1 MTNPQLAAWMFLQLT
16 CVLCVVRGVGFL
28 ARYLGQPRVVGE
40 MIAGV
45 LIGPSVLGHLFPQ
58 LQGWFFP
65 RESVSVI
72 FCLSQIGLVLYMFL
86 VGLEFDR
93 SLFREHARGGIAI
106 SLAGILAPFFLG
118 ALFAW
123 GTFATGEF
131 FTQSVSIWQGGL
143 FMGAAMSITA
153 FPMLA
158 RIIKERGLAGSNVG
172 VLALAAGATDDA
184 VAWCILALVLSCFK
198 NDPSV
203 VLMALGGGAL
213 YAIVVLKGLMPA
225 LAARQDL
232 ILRRL
237 GSKSNALAATMV
249 LLFLGAWFTDA
260 VGIYAV
266 FGAFI
271 LGVAMPRG
279 QISENLRHD
288 LEPLAS
294 VVFLPLFFI
303 YSGLNTRIELL
314 VNPTTLLYTVV
325 VVVLA
330 CLGKGFACA
339 YIANR
344 SGQPRKESLMIG
356 ALMNARGLM
365 ELILLGIGLER
376 GIITPTLFAMMVLM
390 AIVTTLIASPVFFAL
405 YRNDS
410 EVLAGREITAPT
422 C

>member
-1 MTNPQLAAWMFLQLT
+1 MI
-16 CVLCVVRGVGFL
+16 LCFVRAVGYL

-45 LIGPSVLGHLFPQ
+45 LIGPSVLGHFFPD
-58 LQGWFFP
+58 LQAWFFP
-65 RESVSVI
+65 KESVSVLY
-72 FCLSQIGLVLYMFL
+72 CLSQIGLVLYMFL

-93 SLFREHARGGIAI
+93 SLFRSHARGGVAI
-106 SLAGILAPFFLG
+106 SLSGVGAPFILG

-123 GTFATGEF
+123 ATFSTGEF
-131 FTQSVSIWQGGL
+131 FTEGVSVLQGCL

-158 RIIKERGLAGSNVG
+158 RIIKERGLAGSEVG

-184 VAWCILALVLSCFK
+184 IAWCILALVLSCFK
-198 NDPSV
+198 NDPSI
-203 VLMALGGGAL
+203 VLFTLGGGFL
-213 YAIVVLKGLMPA
+213 YALVVLKGLMPF
-225 LAARQDL
+225 LAAREES
-232 ILRRL
+232 ILRHL
-237 GSKSNALAATMV
+237 GSSSNLLAATMA
-249 LLFLGAWFTDA
+249 LLFLGAWFTDV

-266 FGAFI
+266 FGAFL

-279 QISENLRHD
+279 GRVSADLQRD

-294 VVFLPLFFI
+294 VVLLPLFFI

-314 VNPTTLLYTVV
+314 LTQTTLLYTVLAV
-325 VVVLA
+325 TLA
-330 CLGKGFACA
+330 CLGKGIACA
-339 YIANR
+339 YAAR
-344 SGQPRKESLMIG
+344 LSGQPRRESLMIG

-365 ELILLGIGLER
+365 ELILLSIGLER

-390 AIVTTLIASPVFFAL
+390 AIVTTFLASPVFFAL
-405 YRNDS
+405 YRRDS
-410 EVLAGREITAPT
+410 TLQKQANASSAEATASA